1 MGIRQRIPRGRKAVA
16 LTAAALAAALGLAA
30 LPLLDTGDTAP
41 GTTRAD
47 ASNTAPLDEDTAQD
61 KARSTAKRVEV
72 TALRTATTTTYA
84 LPDGRFEYQAHTAAI
99 RAKVDGAWRAIDTT
113 LARTRDG
120 DWKPRATNSPVVFSG
135 GGDDT
140 RAARDTR
147 RALLTTYTEYSEDTG
162 TGETSVTGS
171 ELVSFTSEGH
181 TLTLTWPGSV
191 PEPVVQDDRAL
202 YREILD
208 GVDLLLTARDTGFS
222 HVLIVKTRAAAASS
236 ALKKLTYGLTSPD
249 LTFSVDPT
257 TDVVTAK
264 DADGAE
270 IAVSPT
276 PYMWDSAGEP
286 DTTTGDDPQP
296 SAPVDET
303 PSPSYS
309 EEEGAEIGE
318 ETDAPSDSDD
328 TSAPTA
334 TASPGAEEATT
345 TPSSPATGE
354 ESDSATPDSGT
365 GTADP
370 AAYDTG
376 NSPALQATYRTSAAL
391 TTDEIFS
398 LDGLAGPGI
407 GSTTAIADAA
417 LTGDD
422 GDGHETTL
430 TVTPDTDFLAAE
442 DTELPLFIDPSFA
455 GHKEA
460 WTTAYTRAPLASF
473 WNGTNF
479 NDGTSEARVGYESTT
494 YGKSR
499 SFFRLDWNPSLKGAQ
514 ITSASITALETY
526 SWSCDGRTVQLWETS
541 AISSKTTW
549 SNQPTWKNQID
560 SKDLAHGYSSSCP
573 DDYVKFDAKSL
584 AQDAADGGWD
594 KITIGLKAA
603 ADGEDDAGAWKK
615 FKATGDHSPYIK
627 AYYNRKPATPGS
639 LTMTPGPDC
648 DRTSP
653 YAHVGKSDLVFA
665 ATSSDKD
672 GNLASLD
679 FEVWRTGYGDSKIL
693 DKNVSTDTAGHAST
707 TVASSK
713 FTNGYTYSWRV
724 RALDTGDGQG
734 GAAAASAYAPTADPL
749 VCRFVY
755 DSDAPNSP
763 KVSSTDFPEA
773 DDSGSVWSKVKF
785 GTAGSFTFA
794 PDTDTDVTR
803 FEYSFNSTSYAGSKT
818 VTAGASTTVSLKPP
832 VAGPSILYVR
842 AADSAGNVSEGTKY
856 LFYVTPRD
864 VADTAGDTTGD
875 GNPDLLVIDEYGDL
889 RLYPAS
895 SVGDLHVSLDAAHRA
910 GVPLVANDE
919 SGYWKSATDSSPAL
933 IAHGG
938 DLLPGDG
945 ATDLIARMPDG
956 DLYAYRG
963 DGYGSVD
970 VAERMSVRLPS
981 GSPDPAGFTQVILG
995 DYNLDGRPDLFAT
1008 TGGGALWAFSGYTGA
1023 TFSAATQISATAWA
1037 ARDLVSIGDHNADGE
1052 PDLLWRSGSS
1062 GNLYVRYGIADS
1074 GGGSTIA
1081 SLSTAAGSLTGVD
1094 TTYATGW
1101 TETAKPTL
1109 HFYGTPDVTGDDIP
1123 DIWALNSD
1131 GSLDVYAGG
1140 SASIGAATKVI
1151 SANTSWF
1158 AKLALG

>member
-1 MGIRQRIPRGRKAVA
+1 M
-16 LTAAALAAALGLAA
+16 AALGLAA
-30 LPLLDTGDTAP
+30 LPLLDTDATAP
-41 GTTRAD
+41 GTARAD
-47 ASNTAPLDEDTAQD
+47 TSNKAPLDEDTAQD
-61 KARSTAKRVEV
+61 RARSTRKRVEV

-99 RAKVDGAWRAIDTT
+99 RARVDGEWRAIDTT

-120 DWKPRATNSPVVFSG
+120 DWKPKATNSPVVFSG
-135 GGDDT
+135 GDSAGA
-140 RAARDTR
+140 RAARDAR
-147 RALLTTYTEYSEDTG
+147 RAVLTTDTEDAA
-162 TGETSVTGS
+162 ETTVTGS

-191 PEPVVQDDRAL
+191 PEPVIQDDRAL
-202 YREILD
+202 YPDILD

-249 LTFSVDPT
+249 LTFTADPT
-257 TDVVTAK
+257 TDAVTAK
-264 DADGAE
+264 DADGTE

-276 PYMWDSAGEP
+276 PYMWDSAGRP
-286 DTTTGDDPQP
+286 DTTAGADPEP
-296 SAPVDET
+296 SAPVDEV
-303 PSPSYS
+303 PSPSYP

-318 ETDAPSDSDD
+318 ETDAPSDSED

-334 TASPGAEEATT
+334 DPSADTESSDTGASSTDSPGPESDTA
-345 TPSSPATGE
+345 TPS
-354 ESDSATPDSGT
+354 
-365 GTADP
+365 P
-370 AAYDTG
+370 AAYRTA
-376 NSPALQATYRTSAAL
+376 NSPVVQAAYRTSTAL
-391 TTDEIFS
+391 TTDEVLS

-407 GSTTAIADAA
+407 GGTTAIADAA
-417 LTGDD
+417 LSDSDNAD
-422 GDGHETTL
+422 GGGHTATL
-430 TVTPDTDFLAAE
+430 TVTPDADFLASE
-442 DTELPLFIDPSFA
+442 DTELPLFIDPPFV

-460 WTTAYTRAPLASF
+460 WTTAYTRYPGSSF

-499 SFFRLDWNPSLKGAQ
+499 SFFRLDWSPSLKGAQ

-526 SWSCDGRTVQLWETS
+526 SWSCNGRTVQLWETG

-549 SNQPTWKNQID
+549 NNQPSWKNQID

-603 ADGEDDAGAWKK
+603 SDGEDDAGAWKK

-627 AYYNRKPATPGS
+627 AYYNRKPATPSS

-679 FEVWRTGYGDSKIL
+679 FELWRTGYGDSKIL
-693 DKNVSTDTAGHAST
+693 DKTLTTDAAGHAST

-724 RALDTGDGQG
+724 RALDAE
-734 GAAAASAYAPTADPL
+734 GAGSAYAPTADPL

-773 DDSGSVWSKVKF
+773 DDNGSVWSKVKF
-785 GTAGSFTFA
+785 GTAGSFAFA
-794 PDTDTDVTR
+794 PDADTDVTK
-803 FEYSFNSTSYAGSKT
+803 FEYSFNSTAYSGSKT
-818 VTAGASTTVSLKPP
+818 VTAGASGTVSLKPP

-842 AADSAGNVSEGTKY
+842 AVDSSGNVSEGTKY

-864 VADTAGDTTGD
+864 TADAVGDTTGD
-875 GNPDLLVIDEYGDL
+875 GKPDLLLIDENGNL

-895 SVGDLHVSLDAAHRA
+895 STGDLHVSLDAAHRA
-910 GVPLVANDE
+910 GVPLVDNDE
-919 SGYWKSATDSSPAL
+919 SGYWKSATDNSPAL

-956 DLYAYRG
+956 NLYAYRG

-970 VAERMSVRLPS
+970 VSRRMSVRLPA
-981 GSPDPAGFTQVILG
+981 GSPDPATFTQVILG
-995 DYNLDGRPDLFAT
+995 DYNLDSRPDLFAT
-1008 TGGGALWAFSGYTGA
+1008 TSGGALWAFSGYTGA

-1037 ARDLVSIGDHNADGE
+1037 VRDLVSIGDHNKDGE

-1109 HFYGTPDVTGDDIP
+1109 HFYGTPDVTGDAIP

-1131 GSLDVYAGG
+1131 GSVDIYAGG
-1140 SASIGAATKVI
+1140 GAAIGTATTVI
-1151 SANTSWF
+1151 SANTTWF

>member
-1 MGIRQRIPRGRKAVA
+1 MGIRQRIPRRIPRGRNAVA
-16 LTAAALAAALGLAA
+16 LTAGALAAALGLAA
-30 LPLLDTGDTAP
+30 LPLLDTDATVPAPRGAKADT
-41 GTTRAD
+41 
-47 ASNTAPLDEDTAQD
+47 SNTAPLDEDTAQD
-61 KARSTAKRVEV
+61 KARSAGRRVEV

-99 RAKVDGAWRAIDTT
+99 RARVAGEWRAVDTT

-120 DWKPRATNSPVVFSG
+120 DWKPKATNSPVVFSG
-135 GGDDT
+135 GDAGTVT

-147 RALLTTYTEYSEDTG
+147 RTMLAVKTEDAA
-162 TGETSVTGS
+162 ETAVTGD
-171 ELVSFTSEGH
+171 ELVSFSSEGH

-191 PEPVVQDDRAL
+191 PEPVVQGDRAL
-202 YREILD
+202 YPEILD

-236 ALKKLTYGLTSPD
+236 ALKKLSYGLSSSD
-249 LTFSVDPT
+249 LDFTIDPT
-257 TDVVTAK
+257 TDAVTAK
-264 DADGAE
+264 DADGTE

-286 DTTTGDDPQP
+286 DTTAGADPEP

-309 EEEGAEIGE
+309 EEEGAEVGE
-318 ETDAPSDSDD
+318 ETDAPSDSED

-334 TASPGAEEATT
+334 EPSTGAAE
-345 TPSSPATGE
+345 PSTGT
-354 ESDSATPDSGT
+354 SDPSADAGDD
-365 GTADP
+365 TADP
-370 AAYDTG
+370 SPAAYRAG
-376 NSPALQATYRTSAAL
+376 GAEALQAAYRTSTGL
-391 TTDEIFS
+391 TTDEVLS

-407 GSTTAIADAA
+407 GGTTAIADAT
-417 LTGDD
+417 LSDSNSDD
-422 GDGHETTL
+422 GEGHEATL
-430 TVTPDTDFLAAE
+430 TVTPDADFLASE
-442 DTELPLFIDPSFA
+442 DTELPLFIDPPFV

-460 WTTAYTRAPLASF
+460 WTTAYTRYPGSSF

-499 SFFRLDWNPSLKGAQ
+499 SFFRLDWSPSLKGAQ

-526 SWSCDGRTVQLWETS
+526 SWSCNGRTVQLWETG
-541 AISSKTTW
+541 AISSRTTW
-549 SNQPTWKNQID
+549 NNQPSWKTQID
-560 SKDLAHGYSSSCP
+560 STDLAHGYSSSCP

-584 AQDAADGGWD
+584 AQDAADGGWSA
-594 KITIGLKAA
+594 ITIGLRAA

-627 AYYNRKPATPGS
+627 AYYNRKPAVPTS

-648 DRTSP
+648 DRTAP
-653 YAHVGKSDLVFA
+653 YAHVGKSDLVLA

-679 FEVWRTGYGDSKIL
+679 FELWRKDYGDNKIL
-693 DKNVSTDTAGHAST
+693 DKTVSTDTAGHAST

-713 FTNGYTYSWRV
+713 LTNGYTYSWRV
-724 RALDTGDGQG
+724 RAFDSE
-734 GAAAASAYAPTADPL
+734 GAASSYAPTADPG

-763 KVSSTDFPEA
+763 KVSSSDFPEA
-773 DDSGSVWSKVKF
+773 NDSGSVWSTVKF
-785 GTAGSFTFA
+785 GTAGSFSFA
-794 PDTDTDVTR
+794 PDADTDVTK
-803 FEYSFNSTSYAGSKT
+803 FEYSFNSTAYSGTKT
-818 VTAGASTTVSLKPP
+818 VTAGASGTVSLKPP
-832 VAGPSILYVR
+832 VAGPCVLYVR
-842 AADSAGNVSEGTKY
+842 AVDSSGNPSEGTKY

-864 VADTAGDTTGD
+864 TADAAGDTTGD
-875 GNPDLLVIDEYGDL
+875 GNPDLLLIDGSGNL

-895 SVGDLHVSLDAAHRA
+895 STGDLHVSLDAAHRA
-910 GVPLVANDE
+910 GVPLVGNDE

-945 ATDLIARMPDG
+945 ANDLVARMPDG
-956 DLYAYRG
+956 KLYAYRG

-970 VAERMSVRLPS
+970 VSERMSIRLPS
-981 GSPDPAGFTQVILG
+981 GSPDPATFTQVILG
-995 DYNLDGRPDLFAT
+995 DYDLDGRPDLFAT
-1008 TGGGALWAFSGYTGA
+1008 TGGGALWAFDGYTGA
-1023 TFSAATQISATAWA
+1023 TFSTATQISATAWA
-1037 ARDLVSIGDHNADGE
+1037 ARDLVSIGDHNKDGE
-1052 PDLLWRSGSS
+1052 PDLLWRSVSS

-1101 TETAKPTL
+1101 TETAKPTP
-1109 HFYGTPDVTGDDIP
+1109 HFFGTPDVTGDDIP

-1131 GSLDVYAGG
+1131 GSVDVYAGG
-1140 SASIGAATKVI
+1140 SAAIGAATRVI
-1151 SANTSWF
+1151 SANTTWSST
-1158 AKLALG
+1158 LALG

>member
-30 LPLLDTGDTAP
+30 LPLLDTDATTP
-41 GTTRAD
+41 GTAGAD

-61 KARSTAKRVEV
+61 KARSTEKRVEV
-72 TALRTATTTTYA
+72 TALRTATSTTYA

-99 RAKVDGAWRAIDTT
+99 RANVGGEWRDIDTT

-120 DWKPRATNSPVVFSG
+120 DWKPKATNSPVVFSG
-135 GGDDT
+135 GDDT
-140 RAARDTR
+140 GTRATRDAR
-147 RALLTTYTEYSEDTG
+147 RALLTTYTEDTG
-162 TGETSVTGS
+162 TGESAVTGS

-202 YREILD
+202 YRDILD

-249 LTFSVDPT
+249 LTFTVDPT
-257 TDVVTAK
+257 TDAVTAK
-264 DADGAE
+264 DTDGTE

-286 DTTTGDDPQP
+286 DTTTGDDLQP
-296 SAPVDET
+296 AAPVDEA

-309 EEEGAEIGE
+309 EEEGAEVGE

-334 TASPGAEEATT
+334 TASSEAQDDIA
-345 TPSSPATGE
+345 TPSSPSAPE

-376 NSPALQATYRTSAAL
+376 NSQALQATYRTSAAL
-391 TTDEIFS
+391 TADEVFS

-407 GSTTAIADAA
+407 GGTTAIADAA
-417 LTGDD
+417 LTDD
-422 GDGHETTL
+422 GDGEADGDGYATTL
-430 TVTPDTDFLAAE
+430 TVTPDADFLASAK
-442 DTELPLFIDPSFA
+442 TELPLFIDPSFA

-460 WTTAYTRAPLASF
+460 WTTAYTRYPGSSF

-499 SFFRLDWNPSLKGAQ
+499 SFFRLDWSPSLKGAQ
-514 ITSASITALETY
+514 ITSASVTGLETY
-526 SWSCDGRTVQLWETS
+526 SWSCNGRTVQLWETG

-549 SNQPTWKNQID
+549 NNQPSWKNQID

-627 AYYNRKPATPGS
+627 AYYNRKPATPTS

-648 DRTSP
+648 DRTAP

-672 GNLASLD
+672 GNLAYLD
-679 FEVWRTGYGDSKIL
+679 FELWRTGYGDSKIL
-693 DKNVSTDTAGHAST
+693 DKNLSTDTAGHAST

-724 RALDTGDGQG
+724 RALDSE
-734 GAAAASAYAPTADPL
+734 GAASVYAPTADPL

-773 DDSGSVWSKVKF
+773 DDSGSIWSEVKF

-794 PDTDTDVTR
+794 PDVDTDVTK
-803 FEYSFNSTSYAGSKT
+803 FEYSFNSTSYSGSKT
-818 VTAGASTTVSLKPP
+818 VTAGTSGTVSLKPP

-842 AADSAGNVSEGTKY
+842 AVDASGNVSEGTKY

-864 VADTAGDTTGD
+864 TADTTGDTTGD
-875 GNPDLLVIDEYGDL
+875 GNPDLLLIDENGNL

-895 SVGDLHVSLDAAHRA
+895 SGGDLHVSLDAAHRA
-910 GVPLVANDE
+910 GVPLIDNDE
-919 SGYWKSATDSSPAL
+919 SGYWKSATDNSPAL

-945 ATDLIARMPDG
+945 ATDAIARMPDG
-956 DLYAYRG
+956 KLYAYRG
-963 DGYGSVD
+963 DGYGSLD
-970 VAERMSVRLPS
+970 VSRRMSVRLPS

-995 DYNLDGRPDLFAT
+995 DYNLDSRPDLFAT
-1008 TGGGALWAFSGYTGA
+1008 TSGGALWAFSGYTGA

-1037 ARDLVSIGDHNADGE
+1037 VRDLVSIGDHNADGE
-1052 PDLLWRSGSS
+1052 PDLIWRSGSS

-1109 HFYGTPDVTGDDIP
+1109 HFYGTPDVTGDDVP

-1131 GSLDVYAGG
+1131 GSVDVYPGG
-1140 SASIGAATKVI
+1140 SAAIGTATKVI
-1151 SANTSWF
+1151 SANATWF